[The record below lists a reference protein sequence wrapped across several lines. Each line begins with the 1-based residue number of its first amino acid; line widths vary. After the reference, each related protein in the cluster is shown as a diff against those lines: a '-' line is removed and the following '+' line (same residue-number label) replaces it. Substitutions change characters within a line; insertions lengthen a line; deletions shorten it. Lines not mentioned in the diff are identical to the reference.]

1 MGIKQNVLSVDL
13 SGKIS
18 PSSAKRG
25 FSFYEKLA
33 FLYLLNLIDWLCT
46 EALLL
51 SGRFYEANPLMSGLI
66 TGFWPAFIIKAVLPL
81 GMIIIC
87 SVIYRLS
94 GGVESLAADII
105 IYIGIAIY
113 ALVNLWHIFNFVLLF
128 FVF

>member
-1 MGIKQNVLSVDL
+1 MSIKQNVLSMNL

-33 FLYLLNLIDWLCT
+33 FMYLLNLIDWLCT

-51 SGRFYEANPLMSGLI
+51 TGRFYEANPLMSGLI
-66 TGFWPAFIIKAVLPL
+66 TGFWSAFIIKAVLPL

-87 SVIYRLS
+87 CVIYRLS
-94 GGVESLAADII
+94 GGVESLAADVI
-105 IYIGIAIY
+105 IYIGIVLY
-113 ALVNLWHIFNFVLLF
+113 ALVNLCYLSGI
-128 FVF
+128 

>member
-1 MGIKQNVLSVDL
+1 MSIKQNVLSMNL

-33 FLYLLNLIDWLCT
+33 FMYLLNLIDWLCT

-51 SGRFYEANPLMSGLI
+51 TGRFYEANPLMSGLI
-66 TGFWPAFIIKAVLPL
+66 TGFWSAFIIKAVLPL

-87 SVIYRLS
+87 CVIYRLS
-94 GGVESLAADII
+94 GGVESLAADVI
-105 IYIGIAIY
+105 IYIGIVLY

>member
-1 MGIKQNVLSVDL
+1 MDL
-13 SGKIS
+13 LDKIS

-66 TGFWPAFIIKAVLPL
+66 TGFWSAFIIKAVLPL

-105 IYIGIAIY
+105 IYIGIALY

>member
-1 MGIKQNVLSVDL
+1 MSIKQNVSSINI

-18 PSSAKRG
+18 PSSAKKG
-25 FSFYEKLA
+25 FNFYEKLA

-51 SGRFYEANPLMSGLI
+51 TGRFYEANPLMSGLI
-66 TGFWPAFIIKAVLPL
+66 TGFWSAFIIKAVMPL

-87 SVIYRLS
+87 SVVYRIS
-94 GGVESLAADII
+94 GGIESLAADII
-105 IYIGIAIY
+105 IYTGIVLY